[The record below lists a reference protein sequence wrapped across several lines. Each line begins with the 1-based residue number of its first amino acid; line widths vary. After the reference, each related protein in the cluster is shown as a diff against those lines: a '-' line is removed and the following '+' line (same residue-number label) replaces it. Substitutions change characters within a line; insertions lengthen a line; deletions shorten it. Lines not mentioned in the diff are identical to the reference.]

1 MADLIRSQPLGQQRR
16 IGACSERCLRWDSD
30 VIHRQ
35 RSNKPEIHDAVRR
48 GIKKRLQIGLGQIVP
63 TANGVDLKLLQ
74 NVPRQRRPGDDG
86 RSPACRILK
95 KTIHKLDS
103 RENPMNNE
111 IQKFDFKGAPLR
123 TLTDK
128 AEEPGSSPRTYATS
142 SGQIQGTYTRFLSL
156 MKSPMWIVSTL
167 LRMAVKLRSS
177 SPSLVFTVL

>member
-1 MADLIRSQPLGQQRR
+1 MADLVRSQPLGQQRR

-111 IQKFDFKGAPLR
+111 IQKFDFKGASLR
-123 TLTDK
+123 TSTDE
-128 AEEPGSSPRTYATS
+128 AVEPWFVAKGQTYFIRRYCL
-142 SGQIQGTYTRFLSL
+142 Q
-156 MKSPMWIVSTL
+156 
-167 LRMAVKLRSS
+167 
-177 SPSLVFTVL
+177 PSLEADA